1 MTSVA
6 STLPFQGSEMDNK
19 PITII
24 PTNSDNQPIKF
35 KGLPSEYRDAL
46 YALHGFL
53 KRSKHFESLLT
64 HGSKTLSNNTIIIDN
79 PSSLLFITGAFQ
91 DNSLWGFYDPK
102 AEDRKG

>member
-1 MTSVA
+1 
-6 STLPFQGSEMDNK
+6 MDNK

-35 KGLPSEYRDAL
+35 KGLPSEYRYAL

-64 HGSKTLSNNTIIIDN
+64 HGSKTFSKSIITDN

-91 DNSLWGFYDPK
+91 
-102 AEDRKG
+102 E